1 MRPMFSSSV
10 VAKIERAVQEVG
22 GTTDT
27 KEDLAF
33 VTLQSKQ
40 CINSWKLDVIDE
52 LDETSVL
59 LVLDWAKKYLP
70 KKFRESQTD
79 RFGKR
84 GLPWHITVATRKG
97 NDGKIE
103 MMTFVHLF
111 ETCNWDSSAVLAILS
126 DVFRRLK
133 DVMPHL
139 QSIYLRQDNA
149 GYYHCALTLVTA
161 SKVAELNNL
170 FLRRMDFSDPQG
182 GKGSCDRKAATIKS
196 HMAIHLNSGHDIESA
211 SQSFGGVPGVKAVLC
226 RPPLS
231 SIKKPLKWDG
241 VNFVNNVQY
250 GEEGVR
256 VWRSYKIGRSKFIP
270 WSKFPVPDQDEVP
283 TLECSAASENIKANF
298 VISSRDELRLLK
310 HLKSTKTA
318 LMKVRMIQVKNR
330 AIPPLKI
337 FFSARKRVALSP
349 INAIRHYR
357 SISNVGDTNMFL
369 NMKLF
374 MTAPC

>member
-59 LVLDWAKKYLP
+59 LVLNWAKKYLP

-111 ETCNWDSSAVLAILS
+111 ETCNQDSSAVLAILN

-161 SKVAELNNL
+161 SKVAELNDL
-170 FLRRMDFSDPQG
+170 FLRRMDFQIPKEGRDLAI
-182 GKGSCDRKAATIKS
+182 GKLQRSNPIW
-196 HMAIHLNSGHDIESA
+196 
-211 SQSFGGVPGVKAVLC
+211 P
-226 RPPLS
+226 
-231 SIKKPLKWDG
+231 SI
-241 VNFVNNVQY
+241 
-250 GEEGVR
+250 
-256 VWRSYKIGRSKFIP
+256 
-270 WSKFPVPDQDEVP
+270 
-283 TLECSAASENIKANF
+283 
-298 VISSRDELRLLK
+298 
-310 HLKSTKTA
+310 
-318 LMKVRMIQVKNR
+318 
-330 AIPPLKI
+330 
-337 FFSARKRVALSP
+337 
-349 INAIRHYR
+349 
-357 SISNVGDTNMFL
+357 
-369 NMKLF
+369 
-374 MTAPC
+374 

>member
-1 MRPMFSSSV
+1 
-10 VAKIERAVQEVG
+10 
-22 GTTDT
+22 
-27 KEDLAF
+27 
-33 VTLQSKQ
+33 
-40 CINSWKLDVIDE
+40 
-52 LDETSVL
+52 
-59 LVLDWAKKYLP
+59 
-70 KKFRESQTD
+70 
-79 RFGKR
+79 
-84 GLPWHITVATRKG
+84 
-97 NDGKIE
+97 
-103 MMTFVHLF
+103 
-111 ETCNWDSSAVLAILS
+111 
-126 DVFRRLK
+126 
-133 DVMPHL
+133 
-139 QSIYLRQDNA
+139 
-149 GYYHCALTLVTA
+149 
-161 SKVAELNNL
+161 
-170 FLRRMDFSDPQG
+170 MDFSDPQG

-211 SQSFGGVPGVKAVLC
+211 SQMQEAIESFGGVPGVKAVLC

-241 VNFVNNVQY
+241 VSFVNNVQY
-250 GEEGVR
+250 GEEDVR
-256 VWRSYKIGRSKFIP
+256 VWRSYKIGRGKFIP

-318 LMKVRMIQVKNR
+318 LMTVRMIQVKNR
-330 AIPPLKI
+330 VIPPLKI

>member
-111 ETCNWDSSAVLAILS
+111 ETCNQDSSAVLAILN

-170 FLRRMDFSDPQG
+170 FLRKMDFQTP
-182 GKGSCDRKAATIKS
+182 
-196 HMAIHLNSGHDIESA
+196 
-211 SQSFGGVPGVKAVLC
+211 
-226 RPPLS
+226 
-231 SIKKPLKWDG
+231 
-241 VNFVNNVQY
+241 
-250 GEEGVR
+250 
-256 VWRSYKIGRSKFIP
+256 
-270 WSKFPVPDQDEVP
+270 
-283 TLECSAASENIKANF
+283 
-298 VISSRDELRLLK
+298 
-310 HLKSTKTA
+310 
-318 LMKVRMIQVKNR
+318 
-330 AIPPLKI
+330 
-337 FFSARKRVALSP
+337 
-349 INAIRHYR
+349 
-357 SISNVGDTNMFL
+357 
-369 NMKLF
+369 
-374 MTAPC
+374 

>member
-22 GTTDT
+22 GTTDM

-111 ETCNWDSSAVLAILS
+111 ETCNQDSSAVLAILN

-133 DVMPHL
+133 DVMP
-139 QSIYLRQDNA
+139 YLSQTRQRRC
-149 GYYHCALTLVTA
+149 YHCALTLIIA

-231 SIKKPLKWDG
+231 SIKKPLKWGG
-241 VNFVNNVQY
+241 VSFVNNVQY

-298 VISSRDELRLLK
+298 VPIKPRRAEVAKTSQKHQDGTDECTDDL
-310 HLKSTKTA
+310 SEES
-318 LMKVRMIQVKNR
+318 
-330 AIPPLKI
+330 AIPRLKI

-357 SISNVGDTNMFL
+357 GISNVGDTNMFL

-374 MTAPC
+374 TTALC

>member
-1 MRPMFSSSV
+1 MFSSSV

-40 CINSWKLDVIDE
+40 CINSWKLYVIDE

-111 ETCNWDSSAVLAILS
+111 ETCNQDSSAVLAILN

-170 FLRRMDFSDPQG
+170 FLRRMDFQIPKEGRDLAI
-182 GKGSCDRKAATIKS
+182 GKLQRSNPIW
-196 HMAIHLNSGHDIESA
+196 
-211 SQSFGGVPGVKAVLC
+211 P
-226 RPPLS
+226 
-231 SIKKPLKWDG
+231 SI
-241 VNFVNNVQY
+241 
-250 GEEGVR
+250 
-256 VWRSYKIGRSKFIP
+256 
-270 WSKFPVPDQDEVP
+270 
-283 TLECSAASENIKANF
+283 
-298 VISSRDELRLLK
+298 
-310 HLKSTKTA
+310 
-318 LMKVRMIQVKNR
+318 
-330 AIPPLKI
+330 
-337 FFSARKRVALSP
+337 
-349 INAIRHYR
+349 
-357 SISNVGDTNMFL
+357 
-369 NMKLF
+369 
-374 MTAPC
+374 